1 MRGVK
6 AKRLRRAAERATVG
20 LPARRLAWRGNGR
33 DRDRNSSIINH
44 PQSTRAVYL
53 RLKEVA

>member
-1 MRGVK
+1 MRGAK

-20 LPARRLAWRGNGR
+20 PPSRRLAWRGNG
-33 DRDRNSSIINH
+33 RDRNSSIINH